1 MSPYQK
7 NKKYI
12 LEKVAEGRVLTDKKQ
27 PEVWK
32 EKLDATERK
41 EKTKQREKARKEKH
55 LLKEKSVFQIT
66 AGKKNSRKKLSRKE
80 NDLTQENVS
89 KRNEL
94 QVWNLAKIKKK
105 NKQ

>member
-66 AGKKNSRKKLSRKE
+66 AGKKNSRKKLSQKE

-105 NKQ
+105 K